1 MRVYKNNYKA
11 HMDNNKE
18 RWKQRKE
25 VGRAGVAWWGPE
37 KMEKT
42 VLAQQI
48 KKVLK
53 MYHSHEF
60 IVIFQISCKSV
71 L

>member
-25 VGRAGVAWWGPE
+25 VGWAGVVVGSRE
-37 KMEKT
+37 KRQKT

-48 KKVLK
+48 KKV
-53 MYHSHEF
+53 
-60 IVIFQISCKSV
+60 
-71 L
+71 